1 MGLIRFNFEN
11 KTFIIFLTSIV
22 LGINFR
28 SSFKNVDLY
37 MDLGDYPSPK
47 FNPRLFLAKNIIS
60 SFFLLLFYRQSK
72 LNISVFKNEK
82 KIVKTKIDD
91 LIIMEEKD
99 EILEEG
105 FFDLLFRSHRLLT
118 KKQKII
124 FILKHLLI
132 ISIIYFIEETYFI
145 IANNHVMD
153 RISCAM
159 RNLSIFMSLVIFY
172 PLIFRKCYAFYRHQ
186 VIPLIINLGFSLIL
200 ILINLFRIERFWV
213 IFNTRNLIIYFSLFG
228 LLGLEMI
235 LIKYLIDQQFLSTLM
250 VLGIKGLIG
259 TFVFS
264 IINIFYNKREFFQL
278 LDNII
283 KFEYEDMYEEF
294 PFRYSLFYALSL
306 LIFQY
311 LKFYTIS
318 ELSETHYS
326 CALMITDI
334 GFFIPFNIERLFIQG
349 FDFDMN
355 SFQYLKLLIINIVI
369 GSFGVFLILLICEI
383 IECDCYNFNKYTKKN
398 IKKRQLLE
406 TLNEEFL

>member
-1 MGLIRFNFEN
+1 
-11 KTFIIFLTSIV
+11 
-22 LGINFR
+22 
-28 SSFKNVDLY
+28 
-37 MDLGDYPSPK
+37 
-47 FNPRLFLAKNIIS
+47 
-60 SFFLLLFYRQSK
+60 
-72 LNISVFKNEK
+72 
-82 KIVKTKIDD
+82 
-91 LIIMEEKD
+91 
-99 EILEEG
+99 
-105 FFDLLFRSHRLLT
+105 
-118 KKQKII
+118 
-124 FILKHLLI
+124 
-132 ISIIYFIEETYFI
+132 
-145 IANNHVMD
+145 MD

-200 ILINLFRIERFWV
+200 ILINVFRIERFWV

-235 LIKYLIDQQFLSTLM
+235 LIKYLIDRQSLSILM
-250 VLGIKGLIG
+250 ILGIKGLIG
-259 TFVFS
+259 TLVFS
-264 IINIFYNKREFFQL
+264 IINILYNKRGFFQL
-278 LDNII
+278 LDDII

-294 PFRYSLFYALSL
+294 PVMYNLFYVLSL

-326 CALMITDI
+326 CSLMITDI

-383 IECDCYNFNKYTKKN
+383 IECDCFHFNKYIKKN
-398 IKKRQLLE
+398 IKQRQLLDNI
-406 TLNEEFL
+406 NEELM

>member
-1 MGLIRFNFEN
+1 MI
-11 KTFIIFLTSIV
+11 
-22 LGINFR
+22 
-28 SSFKNVDLY
+28 Y
-37 MDLGDYPSPK
+37 C
-47 FNPRLFLAKNIIS
+47 
-60 SFFLLLFYRQSK
+60 
-72 LNISVFKNEK
+72 
-82 KIVKTKIDD
+82 
-91 LIIMEEKD
+91 
-99 EILEEG
+99 
-105 FFDLLFRSHRLLT
+105 LLFRSHRLLT

-186 VIPLIINLGFSLIL
+186 VIPLIINLGFSLVL
-200 ILINLFRIERFWV
+200 ILINVFRIERFWV

-283 KFEYEDMYEEF
+283 KFEYEDIYEEF

-349 FDFDMN
+349 FDFYMN